1 MKYTLFKI
9 HYIGKAETPFNTCLN
24 NHRPD
29 VSDPNA
35 IPSCRH
41 FAQSNHDFKIYTQ
54 FTLIDTKKNRN
65 KPTNA
70 IQNVLRKRKSFYINI
85 ITTLHSHDLNQ
96 KLYPK

>member
-35 IPSCRH
+35 ILSCHR

-70 IQNVLRKRKSFYINI
+70 IHNVLRKRKNFYINV